1 MRKQYHFR
9 KIENDTYIWDV
20 DNLIALTKSFKVKEI
35 LLSEIKELNEPYWYP
50 DSHPTTQDIINHML
64 LIQEADLSYP
74 IIICSQGRIMDGM
87 HRVGKA
93 KILGK
98 DKICAVQFDKDP
110 QPDYV
115 NVDENDL
122 IYDDLLW
129 KIYLATD
136 DTEDFAYTVLFLISI
151 ILGSIKSKPKF

>member
-9 KIENDTYIWDV
+9 KIESDTYIWDV
-20 DNLIALTKSFKVKEI
+20 DNLVELTRDFKVKEI
-35 LLSEIKELNEPYWYP
+35 LLSEIKELYEPYWYP
-50 DSHPTTQDIINHML
+50 DSYPTTQDIINHML

-110 QPDYV
+110 QPDYI

-122 IYDDLLW
+122 IYGD
-129 KIYLATD
+129 
-136 DTEDFAYTVLFLISI
+136 
-151 ILGSIKSKPKF
+151 

>member
-20 DNLIALTKSFKVKEI
+20 DNLVAFTQHFKVKEI
-35 LLSEIKELNEPYWYP
+35 PLSDIKELEEAYWYP
-50 DSHPTTQDIINHML
+50 DTHPTTQDILEHMQ
-64 LIQEADLSYP
+64 LIQQADLTYP
-74 IIICSQGRIMDGM
+74 IILCSQGRLMDGM

-98 DKICAVQFDKDP
+98 DTISAVQFEIDP
-110 QPDYV
+110 QADFI

-122 IYDDLLW
+122 IYND
-129 KIYLATD
+129 
-136 DTEDFAYTVLFLISI
+136 
-151 ILGSIKSKPKF
+151 